1 MHVISDPL
9 DARREGNEDSID
21 SIVENG
27 GRLFSG
33 SSEGRANEEYENRE
47 KSKAHLITLRMPF
60 MGDTR
65 GREAANFV
73 FAVFAASDLFTP
85 AIAGLR
91 GAFSTV
97 S

>member
-1 MHVISDPL
+1 MHVISDYAL

-21 SIVENG
+21 GIVENG

-33 SSEGRANEEYENRE
+33 SSNEEYENRE
-47 KSKAHLITLRMPF
+47 KSKAHLITRMPF

-73 FAVFAASDLFTP
+73 FAVFATSDLFTP